1 MAMNL
6 DAIKALEKEA
16 RPKIKNCI
24 LNHIDLKSLNLNTFM
39 NHIHKYV
46 HKLGYKNTHVSCNRN
61 GIDVFVVNSY
71 NIAVVCDYSWDE
83 LEKEIEEIK
92 RPVTEPTLES

>member
-16 RPKIKNCI
+16 KPKVKNCI
-24 LNHIDLKSLNLNTFM
+24 LNHIDHKSLNLNTFM
-39 NHIHKYV
+39 NHV
-46 HKLGYKNTHVSCNRN
+46 HKLGYKNAHVSCNRN
-61 GIDVFVVNSY
+61 GIDVFVVNSS

-92 RPVTEPTLES
+92 RPVTGPTLES